1 MSQNNRKLP
10 DNLGNQKPYKGQ
22 KRKTVTSKGTKKQT
36 TDIPPYLK
44 ALIDDLAPAIKNY
57 LNQTAESKLRIAEAR
72 EKSSEAVA
80 KLMGSLPDIIQQTV
94 PTRNEPRRR
103 KISPKKQETLDLIH
117 KLRNEDNMTLEE
129 VADYLTKNNIPTF
142 SGRGRWHAQTIH
154 RLAMYHP

>member
-1 MSQNNRKLP
+1 MSDYNNNSRNNP
-10 DNLGNQKPYKGQ
+10 GNQKPFKGQ
-22 KRKTVTSKGTKKQT
+22 KRKKAPSKGTKKQAA
-36 TDIPPYLK
+36 DIPPYLK
-44 ALIDDLAPAIKNY
+44 ALFDDLVPVIVNFLDK
-57 LNQTAESKLRIAEAR
+57 TAASKARIAEAR
-72 EKSSEAVA
+72 EKNAEAVA
-80 KLMGSLPDIIQQTV
+80 KLMESLPEILQQTV